1 MFCTT
6 MLCTTSRTFRASVCR
21 RGLSAAASKKG
32 SGEIDMA
39 QVGKQHDANMRLCLK
54 ILNSIPDET
63 DDRMTEEEKVEYHE
77 AMKEYNKRFRERY
90 LAQEK
95 ARQIRLQ
102 CMHDAIEGLPEEC
115 KAFARTPDLSLPDLD
130 RRVLVE
136 TPPIP
141 DFKRGKNN

>member
-1 MFCTT
+1 
-6 MLCTTSRTFRASVCR
+6 
-21 RGLSAAASKKG
+21 
-32 SGEIDMA
+32 MA

-102 CMHDAIEGLPEEC
+102 CMHDAIEALPEEC
-115 KAFARTPDLSLPDLD
+115 KAFARTPDLSLPDQ
-130 RRVLVE
+130 
-136 TPPIP
+136 P
-141 DFKRGKNN
+141 DFFSSGLPLSSVALAALASSFAFSSSNSKRCCSRNSCALKNLDCK